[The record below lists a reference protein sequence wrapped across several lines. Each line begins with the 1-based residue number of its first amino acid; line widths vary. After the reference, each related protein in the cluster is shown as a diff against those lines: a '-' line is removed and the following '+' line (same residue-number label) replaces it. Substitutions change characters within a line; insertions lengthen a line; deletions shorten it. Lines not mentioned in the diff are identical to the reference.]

1 MPHQERARRR
11 ATLIAAAALAV
22 LLAVGLWVAQSLS
35 DQQTLERCLS
45 SGRRDCGGAGAAAS
59 SAAPPAAPRPFTPAR

>member
-22 LLAVGLWVAQSLS
+22 VLAVGLWVAQSLS

-45 SGRRDCGGAGAAAS
+45 SGRRDCGGAGAAV
-59 SAAPPAAPRPFTPAR
+59 PNAPRPFTPAR